1 VGIGIIHGDSH
12 ENPRDYLDKFVR
24 NASAYEIN
32 LQGAQPL
39 EYHFGLIPSDGL
51 ARNFVGDGIL
61 AVGDAAGQPSAL
73 LGEGIRWA
81 LRGGMLAAEVSAEAL
96 TKDDVSASS
105 LARYEKEWRKRY
117 GRNLRIAAAINRR
130 IARWNDTQWDDAL
143 ALLNNLNAQQFGEA
157 IASNFLSSWVL
168 GALVANPQLL
178 RKSMGLARTAVMARG
193 STA

>member
-1 VGIGIIHGDSH
+1 
-12 ENPRDYLDKFVR
+12 
-24 NASAYEIN
+24 
-32 LQGAQPL
+32 
-39 EYHFGLIPSDGL
+39 
-51 ARNFVGDGIL
+51 
-61 AVGDAAGQPSAL
+61 